1 MASNLHN
8 AFNSTDGNVMTV
20 LGSLHVMKSLPD
32 GELPLPSASAIQQ
45 LADKGVTTISIDLL
59 SRDHEFDKATLSI
72 IPESTKPQYLKADC
86 HSSLSNIDLSSYLRI
101 ETGIKLAQACDAIIT
116 IPKLAA

>member
-1 MASNLHN
+1 
-8 AFNSTDGNVMTV
+8 
-20 LGSLHVMKSLPD
+20 MKSLPD